1 MRRQEK
7 RWLAEFSCETAR
19 CCKPADRAM
28 ILASIRDKE
37 AGWGSEQAFDAFVH
51 NELPNIFA
59 ESKQRY
65 QRQLSRV
72 AAESFELLFGD

>member
-1 MRRQEK
+1 
-7 RWLAEFSCETAR
+7 
-19 CCKPADRAM
+19 M

-72 AAESFELLFGD
+72 AAESFELLFGE